1 MQKDAEG
8 CRRSQRAPSFC
19 GDTPLHGG
27 HRPDPEVLGVDA
39 HVLHPYIGP
48 PYSQIALAFSKVPAA
63 IIGTKRERL

>member
-8 CRRSQRAPSFC
+8 LNELPPS

-27 HRPDPEVLGVDA
+27 HRPDSEVLRVDA

-48 PYSQIALAFSKVPAA
+48 PYSQITLDL
-63 IIGTKRERL
+63 REPSP